1 MPDVRV
7 KKNMSRE
14 HVRNSSRQNKVN
26 MSANQSNFLPELND
40 LNSRDDARSPMGSPK
55 KLHMQNKIRN
65 LNVPGGDPRID
76 ISALQSASLS
86 EVESSNGSP
95 ITPSKTFG
103 VRNFK
108 RPNIEDPR
116 RSNFTAKESERVNS
130 RDGVFAATMS
140 PGAASLGRFKI
151 NLQRNGNEQ

>member
-14 HVRNSSRQNKVN
+14 HVRNNSRQNKMN

-40 LNSRDDARSPMGSPK
+40 LNSREDARSPMGSPK
-55 KLHMQNKIRN
+55 KLHMQSKIRN
-65 LNVPGGDPRID
+65 LNVPGEQRID

-86 EVESSNGSP
+86 EAESGNGSP

-108 RPNIEDPR
+108 RPDIGDPR
-116 RSNFTAKESERVNS
+116 RSNFTAKDSERGINS
-130 RDGVFAATMS
+130 RDG
-140 PGAASLGRFKI
+140 
-151 NLQRNGNEQ
+151 